1 MFGEKTIR
9 INGIIGHRNIDRTK
23 GSESISFHIS
33 KLMPHAKPIINIMN
47 KAHKSINS
55 EIISFFNLLLVLIFP
70 SFLLLKI
77 IETIKHEDITA
88 TVMISI
94 EKSI

>member
-1 MFGEKTIR
+1 
-9 INGIIGHRNIDRTK
+9 
-23 GSESISFHIS
+23 
-33 KLMPHAKPIINIMN
+33 MN